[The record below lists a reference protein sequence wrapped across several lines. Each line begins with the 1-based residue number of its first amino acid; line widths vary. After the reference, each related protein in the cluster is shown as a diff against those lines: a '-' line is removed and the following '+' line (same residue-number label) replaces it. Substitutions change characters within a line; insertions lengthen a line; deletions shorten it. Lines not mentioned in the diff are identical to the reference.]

1 MSEQKSPSQNDSN
14 ESKAQSAKTM
24 MDEYL
29 KPTYLLIGSCIPL
42 MLGAYAGYRSEIRR
56 AASSAASDGYS
67 PGLTSSGGGLLT
79 RVIGDELMD
88 VKSIN
93 STSGSKMKSAANKV
107 VEQAAHVHNVDVGK
121 LAVKALGVGSLLSV
135 GGFGLLAFGTF
146 IICVY
151 IILDIFILCS
161 CLTKYNFM
169 N

>member
-1 MSEQKSPSQNDSN
+1 MSESKPPSQKDSN
-14 ESKAQSAKTM
+14 ESKSQPTKTM
-24 MDEYL
+24 IDEYL

-42 MLGAYAGYRSEIRR
+42 MLGAYAGYRSEIKR

-88 VKSIN
+88 AKPIN
-93 STSGSKMKSAANKV
+93 TSGNKMKSTATKV

-121 LAVKALGVGSLLSV
+121 LAARALGVGSLLSV

-146 IICVY
+146 MIHNLSLLGY
-151 IILDIFILCS
+151 LSPLLMRKSD
-161 CLTKYNFM
+161 
-169 N
+169 